1 VPAPAAHVVRDRGAL
16 PRVSSVVFEHANLY
30 SRFSGRDNLRFFA
43 ALYRV
48 EPERV
53 DAVLATVGLDALVA
67 ARPVRTY
74 STGMIQRLVLARA
87 LLPRPRVLL
96 LSMAALGVWA
106 VAPYLALLALLDRRQ

>member
-1 VPAPAAHVVRDRGAL
+1 L

-53 DAVLATVGLDALVA
+53 DAVLATVGLERAWRR
-67 ARPVRTY
+67 ARSAPT
-74 STGMIQRLVLARA
+74 ARA
-87 LLPRPRVLL
+87 
-96 LSMAALGVWA
+96 
-106 VAPYLALLALLDRRQ
+106 